1 MARRNYYEG
10 LTADY
15 SRIGLV
21 SEEMQARLIKRSAEI
36 GDMQE
41 AQLPVIGPDYT
52 LE

>member
-21 SEEMQARLIKRSAEI
+21 SEEMQASLIKRSAEI
-36 GDMQE
+36 GVMQE
-41 AQLPVIGPDYT
+41 SELPSIGPD
-52 LE
+52 